1 MPLPH
6 NSATATV
13 IMDGL
18 GICCFNHRRQF
29 WEIGFLRHHHHN
41 HELTLNIEGLLS
53 EPIPFDP
60 NDRDSVIRIETI
72 NGISPY
78 KDFPD
83 GFFGSG
89 SVGDRTN
96 DLTQVSDDEKENFRW
111 AINLEDPSD
120 EMKQGK
126 GKLVK
131 PHGPG
136 VTRAFIQNAVFYTK
150 TLPKKNLF
158 NLTIS
163 ENGSTMSESE
173 LTAHIFGKTNNLTA
187 ADITC
192 ASDGAVNVIIEDGHG
207 HSMIY
212 GPLPHRPGNPWQINL
227 QNMRPGPSSFG
238 GHEGHEGSHSE
249 TKTRAD
255 NRPEKG
261 DYQLY
266 YDAFDLVDDL
276 KQRVLWGFPE
286 DVDSGRTDCNLV
298 WVSESDDLDGLF

>member
-6 NSATATV
+6 NNATATV

-18 GICCFNHRRQF
+18 GICCFNHRRHL
-29 WEIGFLRHHHHN
+29 WEMGFLRHTQHDHK
-41 HELTLNIEGLLS
+41 LTLHIKGVLS
-53 EPIPFDP
+53 APITFDP

-83 GFFGSG
+83 GFFGSEPVG
-89 SVGDRTN
+89 NRKKELTEMSV
-96 DLTQVSDDEKENFRW
+96 DEKENFRW

-120 EMKQGK
+120 EMKHGK

-131 PHGPG
+131 PHGSG
-136 VTRAFIQNAVFYTK
+136 VTRAFIAGAVFYTQQPGGK
-150 TLPKKNLF
+150 DLYK
-158 NLTIS
+158 LTMS
-163 ENGSTMSESE
+163 EDGSTMPERE
-173 LTAHIFGKTNNLTA
+173 FTAHKFGKTNNLTA

-207 HSMIY
+207 HSRIY
-212 GPLPHRPGNPWQINL
+212 GPLPHRPGNPWQITL
-227 QNMRPGPSSFG
+227 QNMRPGRVSFS
-238 GHEGHEGSHSE
+238 GHEGHEGSHDE
-249 TKTRAD
+249 TKTETD
-255 NRPEKG
+255 KRPVRG

-276 KQRVLWGFPE
+276 KQRVLWGYPE
-286 DVDSGRTDCNLV
+286 DNQSGRTDCNLV
-298 WVSESDDLDGLF
+298 WVSESDDLDALF